1 MKNLKVLLILSGA
14 LLIAACNNKSEETST
29 RHLVSN
35 SQESLSNTPVITE
48 ENISDSTISSSLY
61 ANSSAAVE
69 KNSDPKRKFVRTA
82 ELKFRVKNVVN
93 STSQIEDVTVKEGG
107 FVAFTNLSSNID
119 YIDTKKIS
127 ADSILET
134 THYTVSNIMTLR
146 VPNTKLDTT
155 LRQVAKLI
163 DFLDYRIIKAED
175 VALVIESNE
184 NAMKRAEKTETIFH
198 STQNQKAGKRGLSY
212 EKVIEQQ
219 ELAASAKFNN
229 KSLYDQIHFSTI
241 ELNIYQRSTIQ
252 RELIAN
258 EHNISEW
265 EPSFGSKILDSLS
278 LGWTI
283 LEVIFLFLLKIWA
296 LIVIGVA
303 FFIFWKK
310 FSRQIRK

>member
-1 MKNLKVLLILSGA
+1 MKTLKVLLILSGT
-14 LLIAACNNKSEETST
+14 LLIVACNNKSEETST
-29 RHLVSN
+29 KHLVSN
-35 SQESLSNTPVITE
+35 SQESLSNTPVVTE
-48 ENISDSTISSSLY
+48 ENNSDSIISSSLY

-69 KNSDPKRKFVRTA
+69 KNEDPKRKFIRTA

-93 STSQIEDVTVKEGG
+93 STYQIEEVIQKEGG
-107 FVAFTNLSSNID
+107 FVAFTNLSSNVD

-146 VPNTKLDTT
+146 IPNTKLDTT
-155 LRQVAKLI
+155 LRQIAKLI

-184 NAMKRAEKTETIFH
+184 NAIKRAEKTEWIYN
-198 STQNQKAGKRGLSY
+198 SSQNPNVRKKGLSY

-219 ELAASAKFNN
+219 ELADAATFKN

-258 EHNISEW
+258 EHNLNEW
-265 EPSFGSKILDSLS
+265 NPSLGSKILDSLS

-296 LIVIGVA
+296 LIAIGVV
-303 FFIFWKK
+303 FLIFWRK
-310 FSRQIRK
+310 FSRQAHK